1 MAQNMAI
8 TSLILIIAL
17 VIYNRAI
24 IFTFE
29 APDFRMLAFV
39 TFSLKNGGD
48 VANSYNLFDRFF
60 KSREEAIKETDIK
73 TK

>member
-1 MAQNMAI
+1 MVQNMAI

-24 IFTFE
+24 IWTFE
-29 APDFRMLAFV
+29 APDFRILAFV
-39 TFSLKNGGD
+39 TFSIKNGGD
-48 VANSYNLFDRFF
+48 IANSFNLFDRFF
-60 KSREEAIKETDIK
+60 KSREEAVKESDMK

>member
-1 MAQNMAI
+1 MVQNMAI

-24 IFTFE
+24 IWTFE
-29 APDFRMLAFV
+29 APDFRILAFV
-39 TFSLKNGGD
+39 TFSIKNGGD
-48 VANSYNLFDRFF
+48 IANSYKLFDRFF
-60 KSREEAIKETDIK
+60 KSREEAVKESDMK